1 MSSSSGTTPVR
12 AETNT
17 SSLAGSSTWGEDHN
31 DDESGGTK
39 TIRDGPRRWHG
50 PDFNTEIGWLLR
62 RRQQEATSG
71 MDRASG
77 TALIRRQEIDGAHQW
92 CGSNRIWRK
101 VVAEG
106 PCRWHGCK
114 ENYRE
119 AAVESSQI
127 ERAAGG
133 AVGWSRGYP
142 Q

>member
-1 MSSSSGTTPVR
+1 
-12 AETNT
+12 
-17 SSLAGSSTWGEDHN
+17 
-31 DDESGGTK
+31 
-39 TIRDGPRRWHG
+39 
-50 PDFNTEIGWLLR
+50 
-62 RRQQEATSG
+62 

-119 AAVESSQI
+119 AAVESSK
-127 ERAAGG
+127 
-133 AVGWSRGYP
+133 S
-142 Q
+142 